1 MPDVVPWG
9 YVLPEPPRVA
19 IGYRNKTP
27 TWLRLNSAEKYNF
40 KDYDLIT
47 PDE

>member
-1 MPDVVPWG
+1 MPNVVPWD

-27 TWLRLNSAEKYNF
+27 VWLRLNTAEKYKLAN
-40 KDYDLIT
+40 YR
-47 PDE
+47 